1 MNRVRRQFIKNM
13 VSGAAGLSA
22 LSLLPSQCSS
32 GSFMTNLFA
41 DQNGNDRSKVVLARA
56 ESLIKNSDNLNSRF
70 ISSILDDALMK
81 ITSAKSSEDA
91 WRTLFNPK
99 DIVGIKINALAGKSF
114 SPHVELVES
123 IVNGVKKAGVK
134 EENII
139 IFDRLNKELVRA
151 GYSIKSD
158 RNGLKCFGTD
168 ALSGNGYG
176 SQPEIIGSIGSCFS
190 KIVSDYVTALI
201 NVPVLKDH
209 DLSGVSVGMKN
220 FYGIIHNPNK
230 YHDNNCDPYIAD
242 LNSHPFIRGKLRLVI
257 CDAIKAQYNGGPA
270 FKPQWIWNYGGLIVS
285 SDPVSIDQI
294 GYEIIDAKRKEMRI
308 PLLKQ
313 VNREPLYIQT
323 AASIG
328 LGIAD
333 RKNINLIE
341 T

>member
-1 MNRVRRQFIKNM
+1 MNRTRRKFIKNM

-22 LSLLPSQCSS
+22 LSLLPSRYSS

-41 DQNGNDRSKVVLARA
+41 GQDGDSRSKVVLARA
-56 ESLIKNSDNLNSRF
+56 ERLTNNSGDLNNRF
-70 ISSILDDALMK
+70 ISLMVDDALMK
-81 ITSAKSSEDA
+81 VTSSKSPEDA
-91 WRTLFNPK
+91 WGTLFSPK

-114 SPHVELVES
+114 SPHIELVNS
-123 IVNGVKKAGVK
+123 IVNGVKQAGVK
-134 EENII
+134 DENII

-151 GYSIKSD
+151 GYSIRSD
-158 RNGLKCFGTD
+158 RNGLKCLGTD
-168 ALSGNGYG
+168 ALSGSGYG
-176 SQPEIIGSIGSCFS
+176 RQPEIIGSVGSCFS

-209 DLSGVSVGMKN
+209 DLSGVSGGMKN
-220 FYGIIHNPNK
+220 FYGVIHNPNK

-242 LNSHPFIRGKLRLVI
+242 LNSHPYIRGKLRLVI

-270 FKPQWIWNYGGLIVS
+270 FKPQWVWNYGGLIVS
-285 SDPVSIDQI
+285 ADPVAIDRI
-294 GYEIIDAKRKEMRI
+294 GYEIIDSKRKEMRM

-313 VNREPLYIQT
+313 VGREPVYIKT
-323 AASIG
+323 AASKG

-333 RKNINLIE
+333 RKKINLIE